1 MYHYWFISFV
11 NKHTTLMQV
20 LIIGEMHVNNRGSCV
35 FQGLWGREK
44 GKRVYENFVVS
55 AQFLSKPKAAF

>member
-1 MYHYWFISFV
+1 
-11 NKHTTLMQV
+11 MQV